1 MSDYIS
7 RDELLELYPFD
18 PDCEGC
24 SVPYPIVR
32 QNILD
37 MPAADVIERT
47 AAVNAVLGLTI
58 TDERVA
64 LYMMISLEQVERMRS
79 RWITVAEVNGKQY
92 SKCAVCQEGLDGLED
107 AYDFCPHC
115 GAPMTGE
122 AVQIL
127 LKRLEALK
135 DG

>member
-37 MPAADVIERT
+37 IPAAYVIERT

-58 TDERVA
+58 IDERIVPYA
-64 LYMMISLEQVERMRS
+64 NAVLHNLQAIPKAIVR
-79 RWITVAEVNGKQY
+79 TVK
-92 SKCAVCQEGLDGLED
+92 
-107 AYDFCPHC
+107 
-115 GAPMTGE
+115 T
-122 AVQIL
+122 
-127 LKRLEALK
+127 
-135 DG
+135 